1 MNEREK
7 LVKHAEVIGL
17 LSDGVLPI
25 DFAPYFDSRSMEKL
39 DEKIEVLQA
48 LKDGKTIA
56 EIPNFY
62 EVLELL
68 PPDGELW
75 D

>member
-1 MNEREK
+1 MDFEK
-7 LVKHAEVIGL
+7 MRKRGEMLDL
-17 LSDGVLPI
+17 LLDGALPM
-25 DFAPYFDSRSMEKL
+25 DFAPYFDVDSDEML

-48 LKDGKTIA
+48 LKDGKTIS

-62 EVLELL
+62 KVLELL
-68 PPDGELW
+68 PNEGEIW

>member
-1 MNEREK
+1 MEK
-7 LVKHAEVIGL
+7 LEKLSQVLDL
-17 LSDGVLPI
+17 LLDGVLPI
-25 DFAPYFDSRSMEKL
+25 DFAPYFDADSEKLL

-68 PPDGELW
+68 PPEGEIW

>member
-1 MNEREK
+1 MDEMET
-7 LVKHAEVIGL
+7 LLKHAQMVDL
-17 LSDGVLPI
+17 LLDGVLPI
-25 DFAPYFDSRSMEKL
+25 DFAPYFDVDSKELL

-48 LKDGKTIA
+48 LKDGKAIS
-56 EIPNFY
+56 EILNFY

-68 PPDGELW
+68 PPDGEIW

>member
-1 MNEREK
+1 MDEMET
-7 LVKHAEVIGL
+7 LLKHAQMVDL
-17 LSDGVLPI
+17 LLDGVLPI
-25 DFAPYFDSRSMEKL
+25 DFAPYFDVDSKELL

-48 LKDGKTIA
+48 LKDGKAIS

-62 EVLELL
+62 KVLELL
-68 PPDGELW
+68 PPDGEIW

>member
-1 MNEREK
+1 MDEMER
-7 LVKHAEVIGL
+7 L
-17 LSDGVLPI
+17 LKRSQVLNLLLDGVLPI

-39 DEKIEVLQA
+39 DEKVEVLQA

-68 PPDGELW
+68 PPDDEIW

>member
-1 MNEREK
+1 MDK
-7 LVKHAEVIGL
+7 LEELRKRGEMLDLLEEDVI
-17 LSDGVLPI
+17 PI
-25 DFAPYFDSRSMEKL
+25 RFAQFFDARSIELL
-39 DEKIEVLQA
+39 DEKIEVLKA
-48 LKDGKTIA
+48 LKDGKTIS

-62 EVLELL
+62 KVLELL

>member
-1 MNEREK
+1 MYEK
-7 LVKHAEVIGL
+7 ETKKAQIVDL
-17 LSDGVLPI
+17 LLENVLPI
-25 DFAPYFDSRSMEKL
+25 DFAGYFDAASDNLL

-56 EIPNFY
+56 EIPLFY
-62 EVLELL
+62 DVLELL
-68 PPDGELW
+68 PDEGEIW